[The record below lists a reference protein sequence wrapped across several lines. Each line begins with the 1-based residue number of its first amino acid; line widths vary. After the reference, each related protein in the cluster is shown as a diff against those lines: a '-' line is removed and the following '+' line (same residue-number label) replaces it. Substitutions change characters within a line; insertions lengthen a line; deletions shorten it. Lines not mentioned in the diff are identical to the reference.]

1 MFLHGDLV
9 LFLGAILV
17 SRGGDM
23 EHDKNLL
30 IQAEMLALLEAI
42 PAALIEKHPLQF
54 LMHLDQIRQKAAQHQ
69 LSALHDLSCAF
80 EAALQQALQNGGGL
94 VIAQSYLAAMKE
106 ALDCGTLDA
115 SMTEALM
122 ASVALRLGGQP

>member
-1 MFLHGDLV
+1 
-9 LFLGAILV
+9 
-17 SRGGDM
+17 M

-69 LSALHDLSCAF
+69 LNALHDLSCAF

-94 VIAQSYLAAMKE
+94 VTAQSYLGAMKE
-106 ALDCGTLDA
+106 ALDCGTVDA